1 MRDGKAA
8 AKDGSYAAGP
18 SPRRIAFVTGV
29 RAQCGKL
36 PKPWKCSNAE
46 RPRKN
51 CRRTSLLIRPEKRLR
66 QRVERSAL
74 IRPHGRSLREAGAAR
89 SWLQPRNHRA
99 ARLYSDPVAENAVIG
114 TITTG
119 LFAKIPSEKLIP
131 ANAFTDEK
139 CRIIYAA
146 APSLRHAGA
155 IVTSRAVNEVLE
167 RSGASKRLN
176 KLLDAYNLSPE
187 SWKLWDHEVDRS
199 LACAAT
205 TLPVED
211 SLAHLKAL
219 YTNREDLLIGE
230 RLSDGTLSGEQAIAA
245 LAALRQSDAQ
255 RRTVHVHSEPDFLHG
270 TTTRRT
276 SSWQMATSR
285 KGADASFAARPA
297 LARADSF
304 CN

>member
-1 MRDGKAA
+1 MDKSKTGLFRKA
-8 AKDGSYAAGP
+8 
-18 SPRRIAFVTGV
+18 RLTGNSTNESAPLKPEHH
-29 RAQCGKL
+29 RA
-36 PKPWKCSNAE
+36 
-46 RPRKN
+46 
-51 CRRTSLLIRPEKRLR
+51 
-66 QRVERSAL
+66 RSAFCS
-74 IRPHGRSLREAGAAR
+74 RASRAGFK
-89 SWLQPRNHRA
+89 RNHRA
-99 ARLYSDPVAENAVIG
+99 ARPYSDPVAENAVIG

-119 LFAKIPSEKLIP
+119 LFTKIPSEKLIP

-146 APSLRHAGA
+146 ALSLRQAGA

-219 YTNREDLLIGE
+219 YTNREDLRIGE

-245 LAALRQSDAQ
+245 LAALRQSDGRNGELSMFTPSQILAWDDDP
-255 RRTVHVHSEPDFLHG
+255 SDLILANGYLE
-270 TTTRRT
+270 
-276 SSWQMATSR
+276 
-285 KGADASFAARPA
+285 KGSGCVA
-297 LARADSF
+297 LARADSS